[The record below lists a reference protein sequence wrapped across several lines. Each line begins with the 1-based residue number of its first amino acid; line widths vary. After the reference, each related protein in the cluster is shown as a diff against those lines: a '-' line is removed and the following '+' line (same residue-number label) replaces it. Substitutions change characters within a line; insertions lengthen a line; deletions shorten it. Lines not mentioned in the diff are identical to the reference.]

1 VTFLLPLPRSFIHT
15 HTHTHT
21 ILMFLPHERSA
32 EEATFVFL
40 CQLLSAHL
48 SPPFPLFLLCFLSV
62 TVPPGR
68 WLADRILGVDNAAV
82 LVFLMPYA
90 LCLMPYALCLMPYAA
105 VPPGRWMADRILEVD
120 KINPQNAAS
129 LSSCFSTFRRYDQPR
144 QQVCFVSILRVV
156 FLCLLTTHVNHTCMH

>member
-1 VTFLLPLPRSFIHT
+1 MKEVPRKLPLFFCVSFCQRIC
-15 HTHTHT
+15 
-21 ILMFLPHERSA
+21 LP
-32 EEATFVFL
+32 
-40 CQLLSAHL
+40 L
-48 SPPFPLFLLCFLSV
+48 SPYFYYVFLSV

-144 QQVCFVSILRVV
+144 QQVDPYRVFCVDIQSCVPVS
-156 FLCLLTTHVNHTCMH
+156 VNHTC